1 MRLEQRWQ
9 ERVLHCHQA
18 RPQQPAGHRAAA
30 GQRFGAGESRIR
42 VWNDHQDGFHG
53 NRTQVG
59 LSYWFFLV

>member
-1 MRLEQRWQ
+1 VCAKQRWQ

-18 RPQQPAGHRAAA
+18 RPQQPASYRAAA

-53 NRTQVG
+53 NRAQV
-59 LSYWFFLV
+59 L